1 MLKPE
6 QIAQLRD
13 LVAESNRL
21 LELGDKQGAEV
32 IQQRIEALKAEWR
45 KADPA

>member
-6 QIAQLRD
+6 Q
-13 LVAESNRL
+13 VAELKNLVTEGKRL
-21 LELGDKQGAEV
+21 LEAGDTQAAAE

-45 KADPA
+45 SRPS